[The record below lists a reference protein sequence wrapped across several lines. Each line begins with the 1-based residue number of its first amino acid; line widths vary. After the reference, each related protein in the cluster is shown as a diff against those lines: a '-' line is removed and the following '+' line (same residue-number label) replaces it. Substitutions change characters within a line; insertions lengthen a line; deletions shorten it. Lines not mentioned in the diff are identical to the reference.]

1 MVPGIDVFYS
11 QNERIYVYT
20 IDGKKTKGALMMIS
34 NVWKTIQKGEYA
46 PVYLIVGEETYFI
59 DETISRLKRSM
70 QREDPEV
77 EVMVFD
83 MDEQPIDY
91 VIDEADTIPF
101 FSERKLIIAKNA
113 SFLKAAERGK
123 EKIEHDVK
131 RLERWLDHPSDTA
144 VTIFIAPYE
153 KLDERKK
160 VTKLMKEKSILV
172 DAKTPETNALYTWID
187 AELSAYGKA
196 ITEEAKVRLVEMVGA
211 NMLQLK
217 AEIDKM
223 ALYLGEDD
231 EITEQIVLDLV
242 AKTLEH
248 DAFKMLNAYL
258 SHDVQ
263 EALSIYHDLLRQK
276 EEPIALVGLLASN
289 IRSMNSVYY
298 LSSQGYPQHQIAS
311 TLKMHPYRVK
321 MILSQRNKPTA
332 QRLLQALY
340 SLANVDLQLKSTGGN
355 REQLVELFLMKPL

>member
-1 MVPGIDVFYS
+1 M
-11 QNERIYVYT
+11 
-20 IDGKKTKGALMMIS
+20 
-34 NVWKTIQKGEYA
+34 QK
-46 PVYLIVGEETYFI
+46 
-59 DETISRLKRSM
+59 
-70 QREDPEV
+70 QDPEV
-77 EVMVFD
+77 EILFFD
-83 MDEQPIDY
+83 LDEQPVDI

-113 SFLKAAERGK
+113 SFLKATEKGK

-131 RLERWLDHPSDTA
+131 RLEHWLNNPSDSA
-144 VTIFIAPYE
+144 VTVFIAPYE

-160 VTKLMKEKSILV
+160 VTKLMKEKALVV
-172 DAKTPETNALYTWID
+172 DAKTPDSHDLYAWI
-187 AELSAYGKA
+187 ESEVSSYGKV

-211 NMLQLK
+211 NMLQLR

-223 ALYLGEDD
+223 ALYLGEDY
-231 EITEQIVLDLV
+231 EITEPLVEEMV

-258 SHDVQ
+258 TRNTK

-289 IRSMNSVYY
+289 IRAMNSVFY
-298 LSSQGYPQHQIAS
+298 LQQQGYPQHQIAS

-321 MILSQRNKPTA
+321 MMLSQPNRPTT
-332 QRLLQALY
+332 QRLLQGLY

-355 REQLVELFLMKPL
+355 REQIVELFLMKPL

>member
-1 MVPGIDVFYS
+1 M
-11 QNERIYVYT
+11 YT
-20 IDGKKTKGALMMIS
+20 IIGNKTKGGSHVIH
-34 NVWKTIQKGEYA
+34 NIWKNIQNGEYA

-59 DETISRLKRSM
+59 DETITKLKKSM
-70 QREDPEV
+70 QKQDPEV
-77 EVMVFD
+77 EVMFFD
-83 MDEQPIDY
+83 LDEQPVDY

-113 SFLKAAERGK
+113 SFLKATEKGK

-131 RLERWLDHPSDTA
+131 RLELWMNNPSDTA
-144 VTIFIAPYE
+144 VTVFVAPYA

-160 VTKLMKEKSILV
+160 VTKLMKDKARLV
-172 DAKTPETNALYTWID
+172 DAKTPDNHDLYVWID
-187 AELSAYGKA
+187 AEVSSYGKV

-211 NMLQLK
+211 NMLQLR
-217 AEIDKM
+217 AEVDKM
-223 ALYLGEDD
+223 ALYLGEDY
-231 EITEQIVLDLV
+231 EITESLVEELV

-258 SHDVQ
+258 TSNVK
-263 EALSIYHDLLRQK
+263 ESLAIYHDLLRQK

-298 LSSQGYPQHQIAS
+298 LSQQGYPQHQIAS

-321 MILSQRNKPTA
+321 MILSQPNRPTTE
-332 QRLLQALY
+332 RLLQALY
-340 SLANVDLQLKSTGGN
+340 NLANVDLQLKSTGGN
-355 REQLVELFLMKPL
+355 REQIVEFFLMKPL

>member
-1 MVPGIDVFYS
+1 M
-11 QNERIYVYT
+11 
-20 IDGKKTKGALMMIS
+20 KGALTVVH
-34 NVWKTIQKGEYA
+34 NVWKSIQKGEYA

-59 DETISRLKRSM
+59 DETISKLKASM
-70 QREDPEV
+70 QKVDPEL
-77 EVMVFD
+77 EVLFFD
-83 MDEQPIDY
+83 LDEQPVDY

-113 SFLKAAERGK
+113 SFLKATEKGK

-131 RLERWLDHPSDTA
+131 RLELWLNNPSDTA
-144 VTIFIAPYE
+144 VCVFIAPYE

-160 VTKLMKEKSILV
+160 VTKLVKQHASLV
-172 DAKTPETNALYTWID
+172 DAKTPETHDLYVWIE
-187 AELSAYGKA
+187 AEVSSYGKA

-211 NMLQLK
+211 NMLQLR

-223 ALYLGEDD
+223 ALYLGEEP
-231 EITEQIVLDLV
+231 EITEPVVIDLV

-258 SHDVQ
+258 SRNVK
-263 EALSIYHDLLRQK
+263 EALAIYHDLLRQK

-289 IRSMNSVYY
+289 IRAMNSVYY
-298 LSSQGYPQHQIAS
+298 LSQQGYPQHQIAS
-311 TLKMHPYRVK
+311 TLKMHPFRVK
-321 MILSQRNKPTA
+321 MILSQPNRPTTE
-332 QRLLQALY
+332 RLLQALY

-355 REQLVELFLMKPL
+355 REQIVEFFLMKPL